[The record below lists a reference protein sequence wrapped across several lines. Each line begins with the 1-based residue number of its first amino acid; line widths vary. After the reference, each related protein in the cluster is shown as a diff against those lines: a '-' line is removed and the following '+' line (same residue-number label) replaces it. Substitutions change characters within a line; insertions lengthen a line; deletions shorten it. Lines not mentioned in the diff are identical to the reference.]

1 MRPKYSHRSDQG
13 LYDQYYINQA
23 GYGLNPVFAGSRMQR
38 GHGLGSI
45 FSGLFKAATPLLKRG
60 AKALGKQALSTGM
73 ELANDLLEGKNLKTA
88 AKSRLKSAG
97 SKMMKEAVESV
108 RSRPP
113 GKRVKRN
120 KRDIFD

>member
-1 MRPKYSHRSDQG
+1 MSPRYPHRADPA
-13 LYDQYYINQA
+13 LYEQYYLNQA
-23 GYGLNPVFAGSRMQR
+23 GHGYNPVFAGSRMQR

-73 ELANDLLEGKNLKTA
+73 ELANDLLEGRNFKTA
-88 AKSRLKSAG
+88 AKSRLKKAG
-97 SKMMKEAVESV
+97 SSLMKDAVHSIKK
-108 RSRPP
+108 PP